1 MLLLGELVWF
11 VVGVSWVKKIGV
23 VINIMGFDAI
33 TIDLNHKEIQPFLK
47 AAMAARTLP
56 FWAKRE
62 AAVFRSVFVAST
74 TIRQALS

>member
-23 VINIMGFDAI
+23 LIKIRGFDAS
-33 TIDLNHKEIQPFLK
+33 TIDLNHKEIYFLK
-47 AAMAARTLP
+47 TAIAARTLP
-56 FWAKRE
+56 CWAKRE